1 MSIAESMYPALR
13 DAVKSRLDVVADAA
27 LRERDPAAHLEVLKR
42 AAAVLDALVAR
53 LPADADPMIRHYL
66 ERQSYTKALDWLEA
80 AVTPTARDSSALR
93 GGI

>member
-1 MSIAESMYPALR
+1 MSVAESMYPALR
-13 DAVKSRLDVVADAA
+13 DAVKARLDVVADAA
-27 LRERDPAAHLEVLKR
+27 LRERDSAAHLEALKR
-42 AAAVLDALVAR
+42 AAAALDTLVDQ

-80 AVTPTARDSSALR
+80 AASTALGSSAPR

>member
-1 MSIAESMYPALR
+1 MIAPVEAYPALR
-13 DAVKSRLDVVADAA
+13 DAVKRRLGVVADAA
-27 LRERDPAAHLEVLKR
+27 LRERDPAAHLEALKK
-42 AAAVLDALVAR
+42 AAASLDALVAA

-80 AVTPTARDSSALR
+80 VISTAPDSSAPQ